1 MELIRNMSS
10 RMRGRTAAR
19 LCVLAGF
26 LGCAGLSSS
35 ATIGTSSWL
44 QVNLSFMPFSYYDNA
59 HLASSNGFTAACP
72 PSNPPTYVYVQ
83 GCFQQVLRNM
93 AAQNVSGVRI
103 IVTLC
108 DNSSLAFNNLASL
121 TRRFRG
127 IQAPTATSRRG

>member
-1 MELIRNMSS
+1 MSS

-26 LGCAGLSSS
+26 MGCAGLSSS

-44 QVNLSFMPFSYYDNA
+44 QVNLSFMPFSYYDTA

-72 PSNPPTYVYVQ
+72 SGSSVR
-83 GCFQQVLRNM
+83 GCFQTVLGNM
-93 AAQNVSGVRI
+93 AAQYVSGVRI

-108 DNSSLAFNNLASL
+108 DNSSQAFNNC
-121 TRRFRG
+121 G
-127 IQAPTATSRRG
+127 QPYTSISWNPGANGYQQT